1 MLLMGYPLI
10 QWTAELEDSIVEWIS
25 QGKPLREFC
34 RQPRMPSFGAVYDR
48 EKLNPEF
55 KERIARARE
64 IGEEVIAQECLTIAD
79 DGSNDWMETFNSE
92 GESLGWKLN
101 GEHVQRSKL
110 RVDTRLKLL
119 AKWNP
124 RKYGDRT
131 TLAGDP
137 DNPIQH
143 EIRGMKAVRAELY
156 GDSEKK

>member
-34 RQPRMPSFGAVYDR
+34 RQPGMPSFGAVYDR
-48 EKLNPEF
+48 EKLSPEF

-64 IGEEVIAQECLTIAD
+64 IGEEVIAQECLAISD
-79 DGSNDWMETFNSE
+79 DGSNDWMERTGKD
-92 GESLGWKLN
+92 GESLGWQLN

-137 DNPIQH
+137 EQPLAFVARSILDEP
-143 EIRGMKAVRAELY
+143 
-156 GDSEKK
+156 KK